1 MRACP
6 AISPAANG
14 LPNLNKRL
22 IFRDVCGLYAYKVYV
37 AESRKDAKN
46 RLKLIDSGY
55 FPCLYFGPH

>member
-22 IFRDVCGLYAYKVYV
+22 IFRDVCGLYAYKYM
-37 AESRKDAKN
+37 S
-46 RLKLIDSGY
+46 LKAGKMQKID
-55 FPCLYFGPH
+55 